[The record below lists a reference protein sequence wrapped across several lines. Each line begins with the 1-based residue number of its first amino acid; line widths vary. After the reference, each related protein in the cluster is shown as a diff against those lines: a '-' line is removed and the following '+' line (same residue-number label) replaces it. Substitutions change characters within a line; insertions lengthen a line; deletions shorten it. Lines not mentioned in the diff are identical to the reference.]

1 MPDSPIS
8 TPAGYAPAFAIG
20 FSDAGSLAMV
30 DAARPLPV
38 TIQAATGAMPTPLQG
53 SATGTAQAGPFA
65 PAADRAV
72 MLTLSGSWQGT
83 VQVKRSTDGGS
94 TRLPLTMGGTPWG
107 SYAANACEQV
117 WQESES
123 GAALY
128 LDIALTSGTLT
139 YRLAQ

>member
-38 TIQAATGAMPTPLQG
+38 TIQAATGAMLTPLQG

-83 VQVKRSTDGGS
+83 CPSQALDRWGLHPPAADHGGHS
-94 TRLPLTMGGTPWG
+94 LG
-107 SYAANACEQV
+107 
-117 WQESES
+117 
-123 GAALY
+123 
-128 LDIALTSGTLT
+128 
-139 YRLAQ
+139 